1 MSSVYNTEPPTNGK
15 VVLKTTLGDVDLEL
29 WPKEVFG
36 PRSQLRVTCGCGMQH
51 AACNACN

>member
-29 WPKEVFG
+29 WPKEAPKV
-36 PRSQLRVTCGCGMQH
+36 RASLCVCGGGGAGALPL
-51 AACNACN
+51 AARA

>member
-29 WPKEVFG
+29 WPKEAPKV
-36 PRSQLRVTCGCGMQH
+36 RASLCVCGGGGGLGRCR
-51 AACNACN
+51 